1 FFLPTLPS
9 LFLLSSSSSPF
20 SATFLP
26 PQILL
31 LHLHHGDGGSAAC
44 RRRRRSTLS
53 PSPTPPDLCKI
64 KTRARSPELVSG
76 EARVATNE
84 EYEKVQDWSCVNGG
98 GVLIIVVTVVG

>member
-1 FFLPTLPS
+1 SRFFLPTLPS

-31 LHLHHGDGGSAAC
+31 LHLHHGDGGAAAF

-64 KTRARSPELVSG
+64 KTRARSSP
-76 EARVATNE
+76 ARQGWRRT
-84 EYEKVQDWSCVNGG
+84 KDWSCVNGG